1 MAVPNR
7 LSAFRSEAL
16 EPVNI
21 FNWNDGHSNAL
32 VLVASTSKNMTA
44 PDGATAAL
52 IQTTGID
59 DVWME
64 FDATATLPTDTT
76 DGTAPILNPN
86 GCILPAKD
94 GTTVLH
100 FISLGT
106 PTVNVVFFM

>member
-16 EPVNI
+16 EPVNV
-21 FNWNDGHSNAL
+21 FNWNDGHSNAI
-32 VLVASTSKNMTA
+32 VLAASTSKSMTA
-44 PDGATAAL
+44 PNGARCAL
-52 IQTTGID
+52 ITVTGID

-64 FDATATLPTDTT
+64 FDAAATLPANTVN
-76 DGTAPILNPN
+76 GTAPILNPN
-86 GCILPAKD
+86 GTILPTND
-94 GTTVLH
+94 GTTDLH

>member
-21 FNWNDGHSNAL
+21 FNWNDGHSNAI
-32 VLVASTSKNMTA
+32 VLAASTSESITA
-44 PDGATAAL
+44 PDGARCAL
-52 IQTTGID
+52 IQVTGID

-64 FDATATLPTDTT
+64 LDATATLPADTD

-94 GTTVLH
+94 GTSVLH

>member
-32 VLVASTSKNMTA
+32 VLAADTDEPITA
-44 PDGATAAL
+44 PNGATAAL
-52 IQTTGID
+52 IQVTGID

-64 FDATATLPTDTT
+64 FDGAVTIPSDTT

-86 GCILPAKD
+86 GTILPAKD

-100 FISLGT
+100 FRSLGT
-106 PTVNVVFFM
+106 PTVNIVFFM